1 MGRKKTTVVE
11 EEKNLVLSKIVK
23 FTYLQS
29 LAINGGL
36 SSARDIAGET
46 EAKEEEDVTNTRDL
60 SSSSEWVQNNTE
72 VIGAIFGGSTELG
85 LAGIGPLGEVLSNAY
100 NATFGSSTNVDVKV
114 DYKESGWTLTKTWN
128 QPQFDMVRYALGI
141 RDLTLAQFTYEEVSE
156 VISKPWGSPKEIV
169 KVVLN
174 VDQFVPSIFPA
185 GNYIEYYVKAN
196 TENSEWIQINPL
208 GFPSVF
214 REDGS
219 IVPRIISF
227 NTERPL
233 GARLEDSYVTTDE
246 PVREIIFRAV
256 LKRPSSLEGTTASA
270 DGYSPILRSY
280 RLLITPKN
288 GL

>member
-1 MGRKKTTVVE
+1 MGKTTTTVVE

-36 SSARDIAGET
+36 TSARDIAGET
-46 EAKEEEDVTNTRDL
+46 EAKEEKDITNVENSL
-60 SSSSEWVQNNTE
+60 SSSSEWVQDNS
-72 VIGAIFGGSTELG
+72 VVLSAIFGGYAELG
-85 LAGIGPLGEVLSNAY
+85 GLGPMNKVLSKAY
-100 NATFGSSTNVDVKV
+100 NSTFGKKTTVDVKV

-128 QPQFDMVRYALGI
+128 QPQFDIIRYAIGI

-156 VISKPWGSPKEIV
+156 IISKPWGSPKEII

-174 VDQFVPSIFPA
+174 VDQFVPSVFPA

-196 TENSEWIQINPL
+196 TEDSEWIQINPL

-214 REDGS
+214 KEDGS

-227 NTERPL
+227 NTEQPL
-233 GARLEDSYVTTDE
+233 GARLEDSYVITDK
-246 PVREIIFRAV
+246 PVKEIIFRAV

>member
-1 MGRKKTTVVE
+1 MGRRTTTVVE

-36 SSARDIAGET
+36 TSARDIAGET
-46 EAKEEEDVTNTRDL
+46 ESKNEEDVTSNQDL
-60 SSSSEWVQNNTE
+60 SRDSAFVQNNTE
-72 VIGAIFGGSTELG
+72 IVAAIFFGGAVELG
-85 LAGIGPLGEVLSNAY
+85 LGPIGEALSNAY
-100 NATFGSSTNVDVKV
+100 NSTFGKKTTVNVKV

-128 QPQFDMVRYALGI
+128 QPQFDIVRYALGI
-141 RDLTLAQFTYEEVSE
+141 RDLTLAQFTYKKVSE
-156 VISKPWGSPKEIV
+156 IISKPWGSPKEIV

-174 VDQFVPSIFPA
+174 VDQFVPSVFPA

-219 IVPRIISF
+219 IVPRVISF
-227 NTERPL
+227 NTEQPL
-233 GARLEDSYVTTDE
+233 GARLEDSYVTTDK
-246 PVREIIFRAV
+246 PVKEIIFRAV